1 MHLYSF
7 DKIFSITWIRK
18 ELHTYIRKKSKHK
31 AFIVFIFLMYQELGL
46 EYTSFDRKNISL
58 RQYEIEIRLL

>member
-1 MHLYSF
+1 
-7 DKIFSITWIRK
+7 
-18 ELHTYIRKKSKHK
+18 
-31 AFIVFIFLMYQELGL
+31 MYQELGL